1 MLPFVYV
8 EFGIR
13 FFDLLRGLLA
23 TVLEFLLEYGILS
36 EKILKQNV
44 GTELSNKFVLPS
56 LVYIYFGKYYT
67 NYLKYIKIHIFNFLM
82 KDIFIEI

>member
-8 EFGIR
+8 AFWNSFFR
-13 FFDLLRGLLA
+13 FTTRFVGYCFRA
-23 TVLEFLLEYGILS
+23 STYGILS

-56 LVYIYFGKYYT
+56 LVYTYVGKYYT
-67 NYLKYIKIHIFNFLM
+67 NYLKHIKIHIFSFLM